1 MADHAIEEEI
11 EIEANEQK
19 EKLDDEAKKLRRTIQ
34 GEDDP
39 DKRAALMAELE
50 MKEKLIKQGIDNQL
64 KQQDSILQA
73 KLARKKYLMSIRK
86 LKIERDQ
93 LKDVNEKEIEMNQK
107 KFDKQITTITS
118 KGNEELDKQLRN
130 TMTHNV
136 TGNEKGLILIDQ
148 AHDALLD
155 RKLQILMSKQFFEL
169 SKYIGTL
176 QSQIAL
182 DRMIRVKQIE
192 DMINKKKDNLI
203 KTLQGGQLEDA
214 LAKLQAEKQL
224 ELSLIEDKLKQQ

>member
-1 MADHAIEEEI
+1 
-11 EIEANEQK
+11 
-19 EKLDDEAKKLRRTIQ
+19 
-34 GEDDP
+34 
-39 DKRAALMAELE
+39 
-50 MKEKLIKQGIDNQL
+50 
-64 KQQDSILQA
+64 
-73 KLARKKYLMSIRK
+73 MSIRK

-93 LKDVNEKEIEMNQK
+93 LKDVNDKEIEMNQK
-107 KFDKQITTITS
+107 KFDSQIDSITK
-118 KGNEELDKQLRN
+118 KGNDELDKQLRN

-182 DRMIRVKQIE
+182 DRMIRVKEIE
-192 DMINKKKDNLI
+192 DFINKKKTNLI
-203 KTLQGGQLEDA
+203 NTL
-214 LAKLQAEKQL
+214 
-224 ELSLIEDKLKQQ
+224 

>member
-1 MADHAIEEEI
+1 
-11 EIEANEQK
+11 
-19 EKLDDEAKKLRRTIQ
+19 
-34 GEDDP
+34 
-39 DKRAALMAELE
+39 
-50 MKEKLIKQGIDNQL
+50 
-64 KQQDSILQA
+64 
-73 KLARKKYLMSIRK
+73 
-86 LKIERDQ
+86 
-93 LKDVNEKEIEMNQK
+93 
-107 KFDKQITTITS
+107 
-118 KGNEELDKQLRN
+118 
-130 TMTHNV
+130 
-136 TGNEKGLILIDQ
+136 
-148 AHDALLD
+148 
-155 RKLQILMSKQFFEL
+155 MSKQFFEL

>member
-50 MKEKLIKQGIDNQL
+50 MKEKLIKQGIDNQM

-203 KTLQGGQLEDA
+203 KTLQGGQLDDA